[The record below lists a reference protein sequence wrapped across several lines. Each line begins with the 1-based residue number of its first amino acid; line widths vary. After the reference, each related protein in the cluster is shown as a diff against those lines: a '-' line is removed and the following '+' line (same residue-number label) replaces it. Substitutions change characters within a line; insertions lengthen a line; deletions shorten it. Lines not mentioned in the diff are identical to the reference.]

1 MPYRI
6 LIALAVVL
14 LFSFGFRY
22 SQENK
27 TQIHDLSELPT
38 DSIAEIGKRV
48 FFSSCYSCHK
58 DSLQTA
64 LLGPSKTILSAMTPR
79 AVYSALET
87 GKMRLQAAK
96 LSDKERRA
104 VAQWIT
110 QRELKETVFP
120 KEAYSPFSIPAQY
133 DKKFDC
139 SGWGGNKEGT
149 GYRTMTQAGISLSN
163 VSDLKLAWA
172 FAFPDGT
179 VTRSKPAIVGD
190 WLIIG
195 GQFGD
200 LFAIHRKTGKLGW
213 QFTASA
219 AIRGGITIGNIG
231 ERMVAFFADFTS
243 NTYAVDVRTGKLIWY
258 RRVGYESQSA
268 ITGTVAFYNGIVY
281 VPISSLEVALAANG
295 NYPCCTTSGGVVA
308 VDAGSGKEIW
318 HHRVI
323 AEQARVSGK
332 TKKGSPFLGPS
343 GAPVWCS
350 PTVDAKRGLLYIGT
364 GENYSLPTT
373 TTSDA
378 IQALDLKTGKLIWNY
393 QATSNDA
400 YNVACPFLTNC
411 PEKPGPDLDFG
422 MAPILT
428 KRKDGRDILL
438 AGQKSGVVHA
448 IDPNNGKLIWKER
461 IGKGSALGGIHW
473 GMATDGKYI
482 YAANADNIIAIDKRD
497 SSFVAS
503 PGLYALDINSGK
515 LIWKT
520 PTPPCP
526 EKQPCLVAN
535 SAAPTVIPGVVFAGT
550 IDGHFRAYASADGKI
565 IWDFDTARSFD
576 TINGVNGKGGS
587 IDGPGPVVADGMVY
601 INSGYG
607 MFGQKSGNVLLAFK
621 VGSAK

>member
-1 MPYRI
+1 MGIPI
-6 LIALAVVL
+6 LFIFLA
-14 LFSFGFRY
+14 FGFRY
-22 SQENK
+22 RLQKNNLRSDFFQTPK
-27 TQIHDLSELPT
+27 
-38 DSIAEIGKRV
+38 DSTAVLGKKV
-48 FFSSCYSCHK
+48 FETLCYSCHK
-58 DSLQTA
+58 DSMVTGSLA
-64 LLGPSKTILSAMTPR
+64 PSKTILTAMTAR
-79 AVYSALET
+79 AVLSSLET
-87 GKMRLQAAK
+87 GKMRMQAAN
-96 LSDKERRA
+96 LNTKERRA
-104 VAQWIT
+104 VAQWVT
-110 QRELKETVFP
+110 QGRLKEDEYP
-120 KEAYSPFSIPAQY
+120 NINYARISLPQQY
-133 DKKFDC
+133 DSRFDC

-149 GYRTMTQAGISLSN
+149 GYRSATQAGINLST
-163 VSDLKLAWA
+163 VADLKLAWA
-172 FAFPDGT
+172 FGFPDGT

-200 LFAIHRKTGKLGW
+200 LFAIHRKTGKMGW
-213 QFTASA
+213 HFAATA
-219 AIRGGITIGNIG
+219 AIRGGITIGRIG
-231 ERMVAFFADFTS
+231 KRIVAFFADYTS
-243 NTYAVDVRTGKLIWY
+243 NTYAVDISTGKLVWN
-258 RRVGYESQSA
+258 RRVGYESQSS
-268 ITGTVAFYNGIVY
+268 ITGTVAYYNGMVY

-295 NYPCCTTSGGVVA
+295 NYLCCTTSGGVVA

-323 AEQARVSGK
+323 SEQARVSGK
-332 TKKGSPFLGPS
+332 TKKGSPFMGPS

-393 QATSNDA
+393 QATTNDA
-400 YNVACPFLTNC
+400 YNIACPMLTNC

-461 IGKGSALGGIHW
+461 IGKGGALGGIHW
-473 GMATDGKYI
+473 GMATDGKYV

-497 SSFVAS
+497 STTIAS

-526 EKQPCLVAN
+526 EKQSCLVAN
-535 SAAPTVIPGVVFAGT
+535 SAAPTVIPGIVFAAT
-550 IDGHFRAYASADGKI
+550 VDGHFRAYASADGKI
-565 IWDFDTARSFD
+565 IWDFDTARPFE

-621 VGSAK
+621 VGSVK